1 MTLQLQGS
9 HTYAI
14 GVAFEA
20 EIAFDCRDH
29 TGHPYKK
36 QPGDDIRP
44 WASIVGNVASI
55 SVST

>member
-29 TGHPYKK
+29 TGRPYKK